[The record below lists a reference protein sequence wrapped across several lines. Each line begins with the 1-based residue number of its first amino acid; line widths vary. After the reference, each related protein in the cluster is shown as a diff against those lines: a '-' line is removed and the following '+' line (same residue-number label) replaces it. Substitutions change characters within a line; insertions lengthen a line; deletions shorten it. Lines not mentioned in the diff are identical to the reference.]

1 MRVHVLQHV
10 EFEGLGSIAAW
21 LTQQHARV
29 SYTHF
34 FTGEALPDR
43 LDFDLL
49 IVLGGPMSVHDT
61 AQFPWLHAEQQFLR
75 LAMQQQI
82 AILGICLG
90 AQLLAAALG
99 ARVENNA
106 EVEIG
111 WLPVECHAA
120 VPFKFPAS
128 VTVLHWHG
136 ETFSLPAQAQSFASS
151 TRCRNQAFQIGTHI
165 IGLQFHLEANA
176 ATVAQLLQHC
186 AADLAR
192 LSYSLSAEK
201 LQRDSAQY
209 AAAANACMVDILRY
223 LTRR

>member
-21 LTQQHARV
+21 LAQHHARV

-34 FTGEALPDR
+34 FAGDVLPAS

-49 IVLGGPMSVHDT
+49 IVLGGPMSVHDS
-61 AQFPWLHAEQQFLR
+61 AQFPWLRAEQQFLR

-106 EVEIG
+106 AVEIG

-120 VPFKFPAS
+120 VPFNFPAS
-128 VTVLHWHG
+128 VPVLHWHG
-136 ETFSLPAQAQSFASS
+136 ETFTLPDTAHAFASS
-151 TRCRNQAFQIGTHI
+151 ARCRNQAFQIGTHI

-192 LSYSLSAEK
+192 LSYPMSAAQ
-201 LQRDSAQY
+201 LQQDTLQY
-209 AAAANACMVDILRY
+209 AAAANACMVEILQY

>member
-21 LTQQHARV
+21 LRQQHARV

-34 FTGEALPDR
+34 FAGDALPDS

-61 AQFPWLHAEQQFLR
+61 AQFPWLRAEQQFLR

-90 AQLLAAALG
+90 AQLLATALG

-111 WLPVECHAA
+111 WLAVECHAA
-120 VPFKFPAS
+120 VPFKFPTS
-128 VTVLHWHG
+128 LSVLHWHG
-136 ETFSLPAQAQSFASS
+136 ETFALPSQALSFASS
-151 TRCRNQAFQIGTHI
+151 ARCRNQAFQIGTNI

-192 LSYSLSAEK
+192 LSYFMSAEK
-201 LQRDSAQY
+201 LQQDSARY
-209 AAAANACMVDILRY
+209 AASANACMVDILQY
-223 LTRR
+223 LTHR